1 MAIPLAATKSMN
13 RKIVYIILMALFI
26 VLLMALLWWWF
37 LGREKN
43 SLQQTGTFGT
53 AQNVDGKNGTGGAN
67 GQTNIGNAL
76 PGQTTGSSGIAG
88 SQGTGGSQL
97 GEPGTSQID
106 INVPLNSTTGGTAG
120 TQTGGLIATPDQ
132 PGTSG
137 VTGTPGTYT
146 PVGTVGSVTQPGTPT
161 VGTVAGVPN
170 PTITTTTGGGVTPTT
185 VGGVA
190 FPTTTNSGVV
200 IPTSVGPVVTV
211 PGGGTV
217 TNPDFPTGNSTT
229 IVATPVGPVTLPGAT
244 TVGTSPVSTPTVPG
258 TTNPPTVPTPVLAV
272 TSSDPGQIGV
282 PGVVWLAGVPVTG
295 TAVPVDLI
303 SYVGLTPLSTTTFN
317 PPATPTPPVVT
328 SVSNRTNSPGTV
340 FNPTGINQIAGSNPT
355 GNGGIL
361 PNIGTNDYG
370 QQTGSQDGLGVGG
383 TLAITAGA
391 GAIACGAVQALQAL
405 GLTTGSGS
413 ILNPGASVATAP
425 ATAAQAKL
433 AVIPPVMPLSVS
445 TYDLNTNTSV
455 SFGLAGLIGLNRAQL
470 GLQQSS
476 AELNDFWGCIART
489 IAKVALNQITNSV
502 VNWINSGFQGSPSF
516 VQNPTKFIQQT
527 ADQAA
532 GAFIQSSALSFL
544 CSPFQLQIRI
554 AIAKSYASRSAAPTC
569 TLTQVSSNINNFM
582 RGLFSKSGGW
592 PAFIQ
597 FTTVPTNNPYGAFL
611 YGSIGVGIATNNA
624 RGQLQQDLLQGQG
637 FLSFKQKQNCR
648 TTSTPPA
655 ASPTNSI
662 TEVPGPSNDPN
673 NPTAPIYS
681 VCDLVVTTPGTVIQ
695 NALVG
700 TNNSTLN
707 SLNLAKSFDEI
718 LSALLTQLLTR
729 TLQGGLSNL
738 SGAGGYASTFY
749 TPDQLQA
756 QSQVTGMMTQF
767 QNDTSLAQQYAS
779 VQQNSIQDIQ
789 VVQGALSE
797 LYNCWSTIATSST
810 YASFAATGM
819 TQASTTLNSYYA
831 NIDAYN
837 NRILLA
843 NNAISVLEQLQS
855 RTLSAGSTN
864 DLSAITADYNANKAA
879 GIFPTQTDLNNAQQ
893 SRTTLQSQLS
903 ITNNQTQT
911 SLQQCYA
918 IP

>member
-53 AQNVDGKNGTGGAN
+53 AQNADGKNGTGGAN

-97 GEPGTSQID
+97 GQPGTSQVD

-137 VTGTPGTYT
+137 VAGTPGTYT

-161 VGTVAGVPN
+161 VGTATGVPN

-200 IPTSVGPVVTV
+200 IPTPVGPVVTV

-217 TNPDFPTGNSTT
+217 TNPSLPTGGSTT
-229 IVATPVGPVTLPGAT
+229 IVATPVGPVTLPGVT

-317 PPATPTPPVVT
+317 PPVTPTPSVVT

-370 QQTGSQDGLGVGG
+370 QQTGSQDGLGVAG
-383 TLAITAGA
+383 TLAITAAAGAISCGAAEALQLALTSSGTSAGIAAAGGGGAGGA
-391 GAIACGAVQALQAL
+391 GAGAGGAAVGLQVLTFDATTQL
-405 GLTTGSGS
+405 SITTGLAAIGGINGG
-413 ILNPGASVATAP
+413 ILGGQK
-425 ATAAQAKL
+425 AQGT
-433 AVIPPVMPLSVS
+433 IDGIWS
-445 TYDLNTNTSV
+445 
-455 SFGLAGLIGLNRAQL
+455 
-470 GLQQSS
+470 
-476 AELNDFWGCIART
+476 CIART
-489 IAKVALNQITNSV
+489 VAKVALNQITNSV

-756 QSQVTGMMTQF
+756 QTQVTGMMTQF

-779 VQQNSIQDIQ
+779 VQQSSIQDIQ
-789 VVQGALSE
+789 VVQGALSQ

-819 TQASTTLNSYYA
+819 TQASTTLNSYYTD
-831 NIDAYN
+831 IDAYN

-864 DLSAITADYNANKAA
+864 DLNAITADYNANKAA